1 MAIAVVAQQAPS
13 VRSVSTDT
21 KTGATSLT
29 PGLPTGCIDGDLLI
43 AVQNTKGTG
52 TSAAMTGPDDSWDI
66 LNSAAGSSTF
76 GWLTVFTKKASNE
89 PSAGWIFPKDADG
102 CVTVICVK
110 QYDWRDGFTFNVTA
124 TFATQGVS
132 TTHLAPGIT
141 TTVPNTLMISAFCEQ
156 TTGGTHTQPTGMT
169 EISDITV
176 ASSTNQSVDVVV
188 VATASATGT
197 KTSTV
202 PNSAGMTVSLAVAP
216 TPTAVSDNYASSVQL
231 PWSSSAQSLL
241 VACISANDQDASGS
255 GDCRV
260 SSVTDDA
267 HNIWVEANSDFV
279 TPLAADPNVGVRTA
293 IWYCEGAQA
302 IRGITVT
309 MSQIADA
316 LGVEIIEATGI
327 LGQAS
332 VDIVNAGHNNN
343 TAGVPATGT
352 TVNAADLIIAVS
364 AVGDSAVA
372 FTHTADTWTALTDV
386 DQVSAVDA
394 NDSLRMRVD
403 YKILAAAGAQTTAYA
418 ASPNGAQSWTLVAFK
433 AGAFVATNPNPNW
446 PQLTQE
452 ASFGTDPNDPTSA
465 LSWTDLASRVTQF
478 TTRRGR
484 DYELARTEAGEAD
497 VHAINIDGA
506 LDPSNGS
513 STFFPHVRVFT
524 PYRMRATWS
533 GVDYSVIQGFVE
545 RWPMKWEDQR
555 GEVRMQ
561 VVDAMATLA
570 ATRLTGTLGAEIL
583 ADDPWAYWPLNDGP
597 LATKG
602 ANQSITTSDSL
613 VISTSLNLGGD
624 GTFGSTLTLQ
634 SEDSTCWEQ
643 VRTTT
648 ATDDALPATPNAK
661 YGTSLTANMVLPQ
674 LASGV
679 LMECW
684 AKTTAVSPT
693 QVYTLLAL
701 KGSSFASDSLHR
713 IVNLYIDTASG
724 LPQVDVA
731 TSAGAMQTFS
741 ASLSGFADG
750 GFHHYVVH
758 TTTTTVKLWI
768 DGNLRINASL
778 ASVPSATIDYIE
790 VGGQVDVWG
799 NQNITVGQ
807 FAHVAVFQLGVADD
821 RRIAKRA
828 QAGLTGF
835 PELTGNRM
843 NRLLSYAG
851 WTAGRAIDPGLSF
864 LGAAAT
870 LSKQTILQ
878 AAQDV
883 ASWEN
888 GNVFVDNQGNFRF
901 MDRNSIFNQ
910 TTKCVFG
917 DGTGETPYTTTVE
930 IDYDPQYI
938 YNDVTITQITSNF
951 QTGVSTSAGNT
962 AHERDSA
969 SILTY
974 FYRFLDKTTGVS
986 SITQCVNEA
995 NWWLD
1000 NYAQPHMRLATITI
1014 VPSANPTL
1022 WPIALGL
1029 EVGDR
1034 VTVKRRPFGSPN
1046 VIALDCY
1053 VEQIAHKVVADNLDW
1068 ETTFSLSPVRQS
1080 TYPGQSDWILH
1091 TSALDSDTIV
1101 G

>member
-21 KTGATSLT
+21 KTGATALT

-52 TSAAMTGPDDSWDI
+52 TSASMTGPDDSWDI
-66 LNSAAGSSTF
+66 VNTPAGSSTF
-76 GWLTVFTKKASNE
+76 GWLTLFTKKASNE
-89 PSAGWIFPKDADG
+89 PSAGWSLPKDADG
-102 CVTVICVK
+102 CVTVICIK
-110 QYDWRDGFTFNVTA
+110 QYDWRDGLTFNVTA
-124 TFATQGVS
+124 SFATQAIG
-132 TTHLAPGIT
+132 TTHVAPGIT

-156 TTGGTHTQPTGMT
+156 TTGGTHATPSGMT

-176 ASSTNQSVDVVV
+176 ASSTNQSVDVLA
-188 VATASATGT
+188 VATPSATGT
-197 KTSTV
+197 KSSVGV
-202 PNSAGMTVSLAVAP
+202 PNSAGMTVSLAIAP
-216 TPTAVSDNYASSVQL
+216 TPTAVSDNYVSSVQL
-231 PWSSSAQSLL
+231 PWASSAQSLL
-241 VACISANDQDASGS
+241 VAAISANDQDATGS

-267 HNIWVEANSDFV
+267 HNIWVEAKSDFV
-279 TPLAADPNVGVRTA
+279 TPLTTDPNVGVRTA
-293 IWYCEGAQA
+293 IWYCEGASA

-309 MSQIADA
+309 MSQIVDA

-332 VDIVNAGHNNN
+332 IDITNSGHNNN
-343 TAGVPATGT
+343 TSGVSATGT

-364 AVGDSAVA
+364 AVGDSAVTFA
-372 FTHTADTWTALTDV
+372 HTADTWTALTDV
-386 DQVSAVDA
+386 NQVSAVDA

-403 YKILAAAGAQTTAYA
+403 YKVLAAAGAQTTAYT
-418 ASPNGAQSWTLVAFK
+418 ASPNGAQSWTIAAFK
-433 AGAFVATNPNPNW
+433 AGSFVATNPNPNW

-570 ATRLTGTLGAEIL
+570 ATRLTGTLGAEII

-597 LATKG
+597 LASTA
-602 ANQSITTSDSL
+602 ANQAITTSVPL
-613 VISTSLNLGGD
+613 KIVQSTSLGGD
-624 GTFGSTLTLQ
+624 GNFGATLSLQ
-634 SEDSTCWEQ
+634 SEDSTCWQ
-643 VRTTT
+643 QIRTTSST
-648 ATDDALPATPNAK
+648 ADAPNAVF
-661 YGTSLTANMVLPQ
+661 GTSLYAGMALPQ
-674 LASGV
+674 LSSGI
-679 LMECW
+679 LIECW
-684 AKTTAVSPT
+684 AKIASSTPT

-701 KGSSFASDSLHR
+701 KGSGFSSDALHR
-713 IVNLYIDTASG
+713 IVNLYIDTGSG
-724 LPQVDVA
+724 LPQVDVSDSSGTLQTYA
-731 TSAGAMQTFS
+731 ASVSALNDNT
-741 ASLSGFADG
+741 
-750 GFHHYVVH
+750 FHHYVVH
-758 TTTTTVKLWI
+758 ATTTTIKMWV
-768 DGNLRINASL
+768 DGVQVVDGIL
-778 ASVPSATIDYIE
+778 ASVPAATIDVIE
-790 VGGQVDVWG
+790 VGGQVDAWA
-799 NQNITVGQ
+799 NQNIAAGL
-807 FAHVAVFQLGVADD
+807 FAHIAVFQLGIADA

-835 PELTGNRM
+835 PELTGKRVS
-843 NRLLSYAG
+843 RLLNYAG
-851 WTAGRAIDPGLSF
+851 WTAGRSIDPGLSL
-864 LGAAAT
+864 LGSAAT

-917 DGTGETPYTTTVE
+917 DGTGEVPYTTTVE

-951 QTGVSTSAGNT
+951 QSGVSTSAGNT
-962 AHERDSA
+962 AHERDGA

-1014 VPSANPTL
+1014 VPSSNPTL

-1029 EVGDR
+1029 EIGDR
-1034 VTVKRRPFGSPN
+1034 VTVKRRPFGSAN
-1046 VIALDCY
+1046 VISLDCY

-1080 TYPGQSDWILH
+1080 TYGGVTDWILNV
-1091 TSALDSDTIV
+1091 SQLDTDTIV